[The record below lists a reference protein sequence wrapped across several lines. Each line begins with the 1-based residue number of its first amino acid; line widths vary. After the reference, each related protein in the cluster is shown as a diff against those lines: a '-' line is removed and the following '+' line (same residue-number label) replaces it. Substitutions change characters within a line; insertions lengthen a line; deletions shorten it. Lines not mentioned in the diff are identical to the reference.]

1 MIKDLNRRRRNQ
13 MLGEVEH
20 KEPIRESLVMK
31 LAELQVYINEEIG
44 IEKVDKLQNIMNE
57 LLDRLNLTERE
68 IRMFNFELRNE
79 GI

>member
-1 MIKDLNRRRRNQ
+1 